1 MSASDMDLNIENYS
15 QEDLLSLLS
24 LSDDQETEITYDDII
39 DATRPLIHRYTSDN
53 NYDLANFFQQAQNQ
67 LLEDMDYEDPE
78 NLQQTSTSQIGNL
91 WQNQDRKSVV

>member
-39 DATRPLIHRYTSDN
+39 DATSPLIDRYTSDN
-53 NYDLANFFQQAQNQ
+53 NYELANFFQQAQNQ
-67 LLEDMDYEDPE
+67 LLEDMDSDESE
-78 NLQQTSTSQIGNL
+78 CSC
-91 WQNQDRKSVV
+91 